1 MFPAHGA
8 GSPCGKNLSSALF
21 STIGEEKATNPALQ
35 YNNVILCG
43 YLCAYTHTHTILML
57 VERINCSM
65 HVMHLCVSA
74 SITVCIMSIP
84 VYCLHRLINL

>member
-1 MFPAHGA
+1 MLCDDVLNLQVFPAHGA

-43 YLCAYTHTHTILML
+43 YLCAYTHNL
-57 VERINCSM
+57 N
-65 HVMHLCVSA
+65 A
-74 SITVCIMSIP
+74 SGKNK
-84 VYCLHRLINL
+84 L